1 MHTAAH
7 FGRKASRLLLTA
19 IAAWAPTLF
28 AGEFAIIPLRVTLDR
43 ASRSAEVTIRN
54 EDTAP
59 LRMQVEAM
67 SWRQDANGTDQ
78 YEPAEGLIYFPR
90 ALEIPAGESRIIRVG
105 VRAAPVSQ
113 EETYR
118 LFIEQLPP
126 PASDP
131 APAGATL
138 RVLLRV
144 GVPVFVAPAQID
156 RRPAIT
162 RFDLQAG
169 QVDLAVT
176 NAGNVHFVADRV
188 EVVAVAGDG
197 SRLHAHR
204 FQERYFLAGVSKPL
218 KVKIPR
224 EICAKAASLE
234 ASVIGENL
242 DLRRKLDVGPGAC
255 G

>member
-1 MHTAAH
+1 MRHVLELTK
-7 FGRKASRLLLTA
+7 GMLRLFALTL
-19 IAAWAPTLF
+19 AAWAPALS
-28 AGEFAIIPLRVTLDR
+28 AGEFSIVPLRVDLDR
-43 ASRSAEVTIRN
+43 GSRSAEVTIRN
-54 EDTAP
+54 GDSAP

-67 SWRQDANGTDQ
+67 SWHQDAEGSDR
-78 YEPAEGLIYFPR
+78 YEAADGLIYFPR
-90 ALEIPAGESRIIRVG
+90 VLEIPPGESRLVRVG
-105 VRAAPVSQ
+105 IRAAPVTR
-113 EETYR
+113 EDAYR

-126 PASDP
+126 PSIEP
-131 APAGATL
+131 APTGTTV
-138 RVLLRV
+138 RVLLRI

-156 RRPAIT
+156 RRPEIT

-224 EICAKAASLE
+224 EICARAASLE